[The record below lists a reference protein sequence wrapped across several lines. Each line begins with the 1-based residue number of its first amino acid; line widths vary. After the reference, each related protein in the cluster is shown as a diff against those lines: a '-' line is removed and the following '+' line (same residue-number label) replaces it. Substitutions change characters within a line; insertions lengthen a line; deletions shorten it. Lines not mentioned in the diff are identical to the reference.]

1 MAVFAIGVGSDTSA
15 KEVRVALEYVER
27 ERSAHD
33 LIVTYDA
40 DEVNEI
46 EQGASAESITDRL
59 MIGDESPNVLLDWTR
74 DHCDL
79 AEKVVM
85 VTSAPFIPVYPDK
98 FEQRLWSGDPTLEP
112 YCASMLVLIPRKG
125 RVIWTE
131 DEVQRLF
138 LGNGKLSKVFQRILV
153 LDHDSKVSLAFENP
167 NECISYESCYGWE
180 NVGMND
186 DGSFN
191 LPSRDDPQPVTRS
204 QIPLEKA
211 R

>member
-1 MAVFAIGVGSDTSA
+1 MAVFAIGVGSETSA
-15 KEVRVALEYVER
+15 KEIRIALAYAER
-27 ERSAHD
+27 EMATHD
-33 LIVTYDA
+33 LMVTYDA

-46 EQGASAESITDRL
+46 DQGASATSIVDRL
-59 MIGDESPNVLLDWTR
+59 MIGDESPKVLFDWTG

-85 VTSAPFIPVYPDK
+85 VTSAPFISVYPDE
-98 FEQRLWSGDPTLEP
+98 FEQRFWSSDQTLEP

-131 DEVQRLF
+131 DEVKRLF
-138 LGNGKLSKVFQRILV
+138 LANDKHSKVFQRILII
-153 LDHDSKVSLAFENP
+153 DHDGCVSLVVENS

-186 DGSFN
+186 NGSFN